1 MILENFSDLL
11 DVVNALF
18 WGVAIF
24 ILLLVPI
31 FSILFIASLIDA
43 IISKSKEKKMTE
55 EIYQRP
61 PKKEEIKEFLK
72 KVKYALFFSLITLT
86 VFALFIGAFYLLQ
99 FKSTQNLVEYAIQ
112 NLGILATLILLTL
125 AMLICSYD
133 AEMSRY
139 FIYKRYRFGHFS
151 NMMVAYISAFAL
163 QVIAIVVA
171 ILFKAVIPL
180 MIFEYLASIYLFIE
194 LKKSKDSRPPL
205 ARPLTSEENECRKEI
220 IEGLVEIIKSYIEID
235 IAESDVDSFMVR
247 SFALFATF
255 SEQDPEGSK
264 RLFTKLKEQDY
275 SEETRTLLLKFLN
288 EIDTDVLDANRY
300 NANWERA
307 FKLFYRIIFKSP
319 TKTDHSV
326 RKEFYD
332 YFE

>member
-1 MILENFSDLL
+1 MKNKGEN
-11 DVVNALF
+11 
-18 WGVAIF
+18 
-24 ILLLVPI
+24 
-31 FSILFIASLIDA
+31 
-43 IISKSKEKKMTE
+43 
-55 EIYQRP
+55 
-61 PKKEEIKEFLK
+61 
-72 KVKYALFFSLITLT
+72 
-86 VFALFIGAFYLLQ
+86 YLLQ
-99 FKSTQNLVEYAIQ
+99 FKSTQDLVEYAIQ
-112 NLGILATLILLTL
+112 NLSVLATLVLLTL
-125 AMLICSYD
+125 VTLAMMICFYD

-151 NMMVAYISAFAL
+151 NMMVAYIATFAL

-171 ILFKAVIPL
+171 IFYKVVIPL
-180 MIFEYLASIYLFIE
+180 VIFEFLASIYLFIE
-194 LKKSKDSRPPL
+194 LKKSKGSRPPL

-288 EIDTDVLDANRY
+288 EIDTDALDANRY

>member
-205 ARPLTSEENECRKEI
+205 TRPLTNEENECRKEI
-220 IEGLVEIIKSYIEID
+220 IEGLVD
-235 IAESDVDSFMVR
+235 IAARDVDLLMSN
-247 SFALFATF
+247 SFALFATL
-255 SEQDPEGSK
+255 SEQDPEGSMQ
-264 RLFTKLKEQDY
+264 LFAKLKEQNY
-275 SEETRTLLLKFLN
+275 SEEKLLLKFLN
-288 EIDTDVLDANRY
+288 GIDVDTLDADRY
-300 NANWERA
+300 KANFNRA
-307 FKLFYRIIFKSP
+307 FELFRRIISKPP
-319 TKTDHSV
+319 TKTERSV

>member
-205 ARPLTSEENECRKEI
+205 TRPLTNEENECRKEI
-220 IEGLVEIIKSYIEID
+220 IEGLVD
-235 IAESDVDSFMVR
+235 IAARDVDLLMSN
-247 SFALFATF
+247 SFALFATL
-255 SEQDPEGSK
+255 SEQDPEGSMQ
-264 RLFTKLKEQDY
+264 LFAKLKEQNY
-275 SEETRTLLLKFLN
+275 SEEKLLLKFLN
-288 EIDTDVLDANRY
+288 GIDVDTLDADRY
-300 NANWERA
+300 KANFNRA
-307 FKLFYRIIFKSP
+307 FELFRRIISKSP
-319 TKTDHSV
+319 TKTERSV

>member
-1 MILENFSDLL
+1 
-11 DVVNALF
+11 
-18 WGVAIF
+18 
-24 ILLLVPI
+24 
-31 FSILFIASLIDA
+31 
-43 IISKSKEKKMTE
+43 MTE
-55 EIYQRP
+55 KIYQRP
-61 PKKEEIKEFLK
+61 PAKEETKEFLK
-72 KVKYALFFSLITLT
+72 KVKFAIFFPLITLT
-86 VFALFIGAFYLLQ
+86 ALVLFIGAFYLFQ
-99 FKSTQNLVEYAIQ
+99 FKSTQDLVEYAIR
-112 NLGILATLILLTL
+112 NLSILSTLILLILLTL
-125 AMLICSYD
+125 AIMVCSYD

-151 NMMVAYISAFAL
+151 NMMVAYISTFAL
-163 QVIAIVVA
+163 QVIAIFVA
-171 ILFKAVIPL
+171 VSFKVVIPL
-180 MIFEYLASIYLFIE
+180 VVFELLASIYLFIE

>member
-1 MILENFSDLL
+1 
-11 DVVNALF
+11 
-18 WGVAIF
+18 
-24 ILLLVPI
+24 
-31 FSILFIASLIDA
+31 
-43 IISKSKEKKMTE
+43 MTE
-55 EIYQRP
+55 KIYQRP
-61 PKKEEIKEFLK
+61 PAKEETKEFLK
-72 KVKYALFFSLITLT
+72 KVKFAIFFPLITLT
-86 VFALFIGAFYLLQ
+86 ALVLFIGAFYLFQ
-99 FKSTQNLVEYAIQ
+99 FKSTQDLVEYAIR
-112 NLGILATLILLTL
+112 NLSILSTLILLILLTL
-125 AMLICSYD
+125 AIMVCSYD

-151 NMMVAYISAFAL
+151 NMMVAYISTFAL
-163 QVIAIVVA
+163 QVIAIFVA
-171 ILFKAVIPL
+171 VSFKVVIPL
-180 MIFEYLASIYLFIE
+180 VVFELLASIYLFIE

-288 EIDTDVLDANRY
+288 EIDTDALDANRY

-307 FKLFYRIIFKSP
+307 FKLFYRIISKSP

>member
-1 MILENFSDLL
+1 
-11 DVVNALF
+11 
-18 WGVAIF
+18 
-24 ILLLVPI
+24 
-31 FSILFIASLIDA
+31 
-43 IISKSKEKKMTE
+43 MTE
-55 EIYQRP
+55 TIYQRP
-61 PKKEEIKEFLK
+61 PKKDEIKEFLK
-72 KVKYALFFSLITLT
+72 KVKFAIFFSLLALT
-86 VFALFIGAFYLLQ
+86 ASALLVGSLYLLQ
-99 FKSTQNLVEYAIQ
+99 FKSAQELFEYAIQ
-112 NLGILATLILLTL
+112 KLGALAALVLLTL
-125 AMLICSYD
+125 SMLICSYD

-151 NMMVAYISAFAL
+151 NMMIAYISALAL

-171 ILFKAVIPL
+171 ISFKVVIPL
-180 MIFEYLASIYLFIE
+180 VVFELLASIYLFIE

-288 EIDTDVLDANRY
+288 EIDTDALDANRY

>member
-1 MILENFSDLL
+1 
-11 DVVNALF
+11 
-18 WGVAIF
+18 
-24 ILLLVPI
+24 
-31 FSILFIASLIDA
+31 
-43 IISKSKEKKMTE
+43 MTE

-205 ARPLTSEENECRKEI
+205 TRPLTNEENECRKEI

-255 SEQDPEGSK
+255 SEQDPEGSTQ
-264 RLFTKLKEQDY
+264 LFAKLKEQNY
-275 SEETRTLLLKFLN
+275 SKETETLLLKLLN
-288 EIDTDVLDANRY
+288 GIDTDALDKNRY
-300 NANWERA
+300 NANYNRA
-307 FKLFYRIIFKSP
+307 FDLFRRIISRSP

>member
-1 MILENFSDLL
+1 
-11 DVVNALF
+11 
-18 WGVAIF
+18 
-24 ILLLVPI
+24 
-31 FSILFIASLIDA
+31 
-43 IISKSKEKKMTE
+43 MTE
-55 EIYQRP
+55 TIYQRP
-61 PKKEEIKEFLK
+61 PKKDEIKEFLK
-72 KVKYALFFSLITLT
+72 KVKFAIFFSLLALT
-86 VFALFIGAFYLLQ
+86 ASALLVGSLYLLQ
-99 FKSTQNLVEYAIQ
+99 FKSAQELFKYAIQ
-112 NLGILATLILLTL
+112 KFGTLAALVLLTL
-125 AMLICSYD
+125 SMLICSYD

-151 NMMVAYISAFAL
+151 NMMIAYISALAL

-171 ILFKAVIPL
+171 ISFKVVIPL
-180 MIFEYLASIYLFIE
+180 VVFEFLASIYLFIE

-288 EIDTDVLDANRY
+288 EIDTDALDANRY

>member
-1 MILENFSDLL
+1 
-11 DVVNALF
+11 
-18 WGVAIF
+18 
-24 ILLLVPI
+24 
-31 FSILFIASLIDA
+31 
-43 IISKSKEKKMTE
+43 MTE
-55 EIYQRP
+55 TIYQRP
-61 PKKEEIKEFLK
+61 PKKDEIKEFLK
-72 KVKYALFFSLITLT
+72 KIKYALFFSLIALTTL
-86 VFALFIGAFYLLQ
+86 VLFIGVFYLLQ
-99 FKSTQNLVEYAIQ
+99 FKSTQELFEYAIQ
-112 NLGILATLILLTL
+112 NLGALAALVLLTL
-125 AMLICSYD
+125 AIMICSYD
-133 AEMSRY
+133 AEMSRYFRY

-151 NMMVAYISAFAL
+151 NMMIAYISALAL

-171 ILFKAVIPL
+171 FSFKVVIPL
-180 MIFEYLASIYLFIE
+180 VVFELLASIYLFIE

>member
-1 MILENFSDLL
+1 MEKFSDLL

-18 WGVAIF
+18 WGTAIF

-55 EIYQRP
+55 KIYQRP

-72 KVKYALFFSLITLT
+72 KIKYALFFSLITLT
-86 VFALFIGAFYLLQ
+86 TLALFIGVFYLLQ
-99 FKSTQNLVEYAIQ
+99 FKSTQDLVEYAIQ

-180 MIFEYLASIYLFIE
+180 VIFEYLAIIYLFIE
-194 LKKSKDSRPPL
+194 LIKSKDSRPPL

-220 IEGLVEIIKSYIEID
+220 IEGLVEI
-235 IAESDVDSFMVR
+235 AARDVDLLMS
-247 SFALFATF
+247 SNFALFATF
-255 SEQDPEGSK
+255 SEQDPEGSTQ
-264 RLFTKLKEQDY
+264 LFDKLKEQNY
-275 SEETRTLLLKFLN
+275 PKETLLLKFLN
-288 EIDTDVLDANRY
+288 EIDTDALDKNRY
-300 NANWERA
+300 NANYNRA
-307 FKLFYRIIFKSP
+307 FDLFRRIISKSP

>member
-1 MILENFSDLL
+1 MENFSDLL

-205 ARPLTSEENECRKEI
+205 TRPLTNEENECRKEI
-220 IEGLVEIIKSYIEID
+220 IEGLVD
-235 IAESDVDSFMVR
+235 IAARDVDLLMSN
-247 SFALFATF
+247 SFALFATL
-255 SEQDPEGSK
+255 SEQDPEGSMQ
-264 RLFTKLKEQDY
+264 LFAKLKEQNY
-275 SEETRTLLLKFLN
+275 SEEKLLLKFLN
-288 EIDTDVLDANRY
+288 GIDVDTLDADRY
-300 NANWERA
+300 KANFNRA
-307 FKLFYRIIFKSP
+307 FELFRRIISKSP
-319 TKTDHSV
+319 TKTERSV

>member
-1 MILENFSDLL
+1 M
-11 DVVNALF
+11 
-18 WGVAIF
+18 
-24 ILLLVPI
+24 P
-31 FSILFIASLIDA
+31 
-43 IISKSKEKKMTE
+43 
-55 EIYQRP
+55 
-61 PKKEEIKEFLK
+61 
-72 KVKYALFFSLITLT
+72 
-86 VFALFIGAFYLLQ
+86 YLLQ
-99 FKSTQNLVEYAIQ
+99 FKSTQDLVEYAIQ
-112 NLGILATLILLTL
+112 NLGALAALVLLTL
-125 AMLICSYD
+125 AIMICSYD

-151 NMMVAYISAFAL
+151 NMMIAYISTLAL

-171 ILFKAVIPL
+171 FSFKVVIPL
-180 MIFEYLASIYLFIE
+180 VIFEFLASIYLFIE
-194 LKKSKDSRPPL
+194 LKKSKGSRPPL

-288 EIDTDVLDANRY
+288 EIDTDALDANRY

>member
-1 MILENFSDLL
+1 
-11 DVVNALF
+11 
-18 WGVAIF
+18 
-24 ILLLVPI
+24 
-31 FSILFIASLIDA
+31 
-43 IISKSKEKKMTE
+43 MTE
-55 EIYQRP
+55 TIYQRP
-61 PKKEEIKEFLK
+61 PKKDEIKEFLK
-72 KVKYALFFSLITLT
+72 KVKFAIFFSLLALT
-86 VFALFIGAFYLLQ
+86 ASALLVGSLYLLQ
-99 FKSTQNLVEYAIQ
+99 FKSAQELFEYAIQ
-112 NLGILATLILLTL
+112 KLGALAALVLLTL
-125 AMLICSYD
+125 AIMICSYD
-133 AEMSRY
+133 AEISRY

-151 NMMVAYISAFAL
+151 NMMVAYISALAL

-171 ILFKAVIPL
+171 ISFKVVIPL
-180 MIFEYLASIYLFIE
+180 VVFELLASIYLFIE
-194 LKKSKDSRPPL
+194 LKKSKSSRPPL

-288 EIDTDVLDANRY
+288 EIDTDALDANRY
-300 NANWERA
+300 KANYNRA
-307 FKLFYRIIFKSP
+307 FELFRRIISKSP
-319 TKTDHSV
+319 TKTERSV

>member
-1 MILENFSDLL
+1 
-11 DVVNALF
+11 
-18 WGVAIF
+18 
-24 ILLLVPI
+24 
-31 FSILFIASLIDA
+31 
-43 IISKSKEKKMTE
+43 MTE
-55 EIYQRP
+55 TIYQRP
-61 PKKEEIKEFLK
+61 PKKDEIKEFLK
-72 KVKYALFFSLITLT
+72 KVKFAIFFSLLALT
-86 VFALFIGAFYLLQ
+86 ASALLVGSLYLLQ
-99 FKSTQNLVEYAIQ
+99 FKSAQELFEYAIQ
-112 NLGILATLILLTL
+112 KLGALAALVLLTL
-125 AMLICSYD
+125 AIMICSYD

-151 NMMVAYISAFAL
+151 NMMVAYISALAL

-171 ILFKAVIPL
+171 ISFKVVIPL
-180 MIFEYLASIYLFIE
+180 VVFELLASIYLFIE
-194 LKKSKDSRPPL
+194 LKKSKSSRPPL

-288 EIDTDVLDANRY
+288 EIDTDALDANRY
-300 NANWERA
+300 KANYNRA
-307 FKLFYRIIFKSP
+307 FELFRRIISKSP
-319 TKTDHSV
+319 TKTERSV

>member
-1 MILENFSDLL
+1 
-11 DVVNALF
+11 
-18 WGVAIF
+18 
-24 ILLLVPI
+24 
-31 FSILFIASLIDA
+31 
-43 IISKSKEKKMTE
+43 MTE
-55 EIYQRP
+55 TIYQRP
-61 PKKEEIKEFLK
+61 PKKDEIKEFLK
-72 KVKYALFFSLITLT
+72 KVKFAIFFSLLALT
-86 VFALFIGAFYLLQ
+86 ASALLVGSLYLLQ
-99 FKSTQNLVEYAIQ
+99 FKSAQELFEYAIQ
-112 NLGILATLILLTL
+112 KLGALAALVLLTL
-125 AMLICSYD
+125 AIMICSYD

-151 NMMVAYISAFAL
+151 NMMVAYISALAL

-171 ILFKAVIPL
+171 IPFKVVIPL
-180 MIFEYLASIYLFIE
+180 VVFELLASIYLFIE
-194 LKKSKDSRPPL
+194 LKKSKSSRPPL

-235 IAESDVDSFMVR
+235 IAESDVDLFMVR